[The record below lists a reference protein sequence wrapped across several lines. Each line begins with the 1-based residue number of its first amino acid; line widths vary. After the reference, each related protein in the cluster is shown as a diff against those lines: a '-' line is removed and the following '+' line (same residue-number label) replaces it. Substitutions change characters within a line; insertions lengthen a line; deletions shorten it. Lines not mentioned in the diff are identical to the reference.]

1 MGLIEDAVERVSLA
15 WNSTM
20 AVTTVLAEHHERAV
34 FQTRSP
40 QGPVVVKVDSSVAKH
55 RREESVLR
63 AAGHAG
69 LPVPAVVHSE
79 AGPPP
84 LLVLQFIDGQ
94 PLGPGTDRATW
105 RHAGH
110 VLRRLHGLDWPAG
123 AGAASWSGR
132 SWPDHFR
139 WWADHERGQWL
150 TDGSL
155 PAPVVHQMH
164 RYLSTT
170 FSDMD
175 QPEPH
180 LLHGD
185 CQTDHY
191 LVGAGSPHIAGVLD
205 LGDAVL
211 GDSVWDLAIL
221 TLDAPE
227 MLPEIFGGY
236 QPDAATERRAHRFLP
251 AYQLIRRLGSATWM
265 REHGQ
270 PHTPDLDA
278 ALRILE
284 RHGSPA

>member
-1 MGLIEDAVERVSLA
+1 MGLIEDAVERVA
-15 WNSTM
+15 VVWNAT
-20 AVTTVLAEHHERAV
+20 VTVTSVLTQHHERAV
-34 FQTRSP
+34 FEALSP
-40 QGPVVVKVDSSVAKH
+40 RGPVVVKVDTSMAKH

-69 LPVPAVVHSE
+69 LPVPAVVHSD
-79 AGPPP
+79 AGPPS
-84 LLVLQFIDGQ
+84 LLVLQFIDGM
-94 PLGPGTDRATW
+94 PLHQRVGGAAW

-110 VLRRLHGLDWPAG
+110 VLRRLHGLAWPAG
-123 AGAASWSGR
+123 AGSASWSGR

-139 WWADHERGQWL
+139 WWTDHERDQLL

-155 PAPVVHQMH
+155 PAPVVQEMH

-175 QPEPH
+175 QPELH

-191 LVGAGSPHIAGVLD
+191 LVTTGSPHIAGILD
-205 LGDAVL
+205 FGDAILGDP
-211 GDSVWDLAIL
+211 VWDLAIL
-221 TLDAPE
+221 TLEAPD
-227 MLPEIFGGY
+227 MLPELLRGY
-236 QPDAATERRAHRFLP
+236 RPQASTERRAQELLP

-270 PHTPDLDA
+270 PPAPDLEA
-278 ALRILE
+278 ALHILE
-284 RHGSPA
+284 RRESPA